1 MNLETRI
8 GKLEAS
14 IGDEPSAWDL
24 TLLTDAE
31 LVALEACL
39 SEAVAAG
46 FPVCL
51 TPELEA
57 AMARLRLKPRSTA
70 RL

>member
-8 GKLEAS
+8 GKLEVV
-14 IGDEPSAWDL
+14 IGDTAAWDL

-31 LVALEACL
+31 LIALEACL
-39 SEAVAAG
+39 SEAVATG
-46 FPVCL
+46 FPVHTVI

-57 AMARLRLKPRSTA
+57 TLERVKR
-70 RL
+70 